1 MRILMDY
8 KCRDCGTITERFLEA
23 GTKLAECKCGGIS
36 DKIIGLPTVMLDGT
50 NPDYPGAYDK
60 WARTREQ
67 NARVTAKR
75 NS

>member
-8 KCRDCGTITERFLEA
+8 KCRDCGLISERFLEA
-23 GTKLAECKCGGIS
+23 GTKITECKCGGIS
-36 DKIIGLPTVMLDGT
+36 DKIIGVPTVMLDGT
-50 NPDYPGAYDK
+50 NPDYPGAYGK
-60 WARTREQ
+60 WAKTREQ